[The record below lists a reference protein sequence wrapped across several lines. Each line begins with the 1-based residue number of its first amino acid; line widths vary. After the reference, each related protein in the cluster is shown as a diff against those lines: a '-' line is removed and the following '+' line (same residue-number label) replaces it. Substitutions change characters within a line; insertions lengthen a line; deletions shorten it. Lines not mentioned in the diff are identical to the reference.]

1 MGKSMKYDFTTFL
14 DRRGK
19 DSMAADDIP
28 VSGAEV
34 REDFT
39 RLPMWVADM
48 NFPVFPAIQEH
59 MTARIAHPVFGYFH
73 ISDEY
78 YDSIINWQ
86 KKRNQ
91 VQNLSREAIGYENGV
106 LGCVASALQAFTAPG
121 ESVLVHARIYKYADH
136 EWPQY
141 CAFTSGEGC

>member
-78 YDSIINWQ
+78 YDSIINWR
-86 KKRNQ
+86 KNGIRCRIFPEKR
-91 VQNLSREAIGYENGV
+91 LDMRMEFLA
-106 LGCVASALQAFTAPG
+106 A
-121 ESVLVHARIYKYADH
+121 
-136 EWPQY
+136 
-141 CAFTSGEGC
+141 